1 MLGLDAAEVTNMWR
15 IVEARKIK
23 KLTADII
30 IAEEYQNW
38 LSCHA
43 MSRYLLLVLKW
54 HYLI

>member
-30 IAEEYQNW
+30 VAEEYQNW

-43 MSRYLLLVLKW
+43 MSRHLLSVSKW
-54 HYLI
+54 RYLI

>member
-38 LSCHA
+38 
-43 MSRYLLLVLKW
+43 
-54 HYLI
+54 